1 MRRTNGILGVAFAVG
16 AATVLSGGVAGAED
30 DERAATPEEEGS
42 IRASLEAQ
50 GYGGVQDIEV
60 DDGRF
65 ELDAISPAGQ
75 PVDLELDL
83 ATLEILRET
92 GDEEED

>member
-1 MRRTNGILGVAFAVG
+1 MRRNEIRGLALVVG
-16 AATVLSGGVAGAED
+16 AASLLSGGVALAED
-30 DERAATPEEEGS
+30 DERAATPEEEES
-42 IRASLEAQ
+42 VRTALEAQ
-50 GYGGVQDIEV
+50 GYSGVDDIEV

-75 PVDLELDL
+75 AVDLELDL

-92 GDEEED
+92 GEEEED